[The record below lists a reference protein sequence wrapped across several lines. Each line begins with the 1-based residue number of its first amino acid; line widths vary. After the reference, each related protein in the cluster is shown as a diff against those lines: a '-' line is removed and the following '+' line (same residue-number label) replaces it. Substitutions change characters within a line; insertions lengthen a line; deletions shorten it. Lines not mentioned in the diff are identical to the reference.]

1 MENKSLNQNLNE
13 QTNTNMPVPL
23 QVMIQNYQTMINTI
37 NSPANQSDVIQANV
51 VNRVG
56 TLYKLFSEFL
66 LPIINTLIDFMKAFI
81 SKIGEQDKKI
91 TILKENLDIQDH
103 NLRAIGN
110 LLDEVKADLKNTK
123 IQFDKSMKA
132 YHENLDKV
140 TSEHRENL
148 DKVTS
153 EHLENLDKVTSEHH
167 ENIKELAEKLKQDN
181 NQDYRRPM
189 SDAAKAM
196 FAGNKTKKH
205 KKHRR
210 KVNK

>member
-23 QVMIQNYQTMINTI
+23 QVMIQNYQTMLNTI
-37 NSPANQSDVIQANV
+37 NSPANQSSVVQANV

-56 TLYKLFSEFL
+56 TLYKLISEFL
-66 LPIINTLIDFMKAFI
+66 LPIIYTLIDFMKAFI

-110 LLDEVKADLKNTK
+110 LLDEVKADLKNTIDAEKTDLKNTK
-123 IQFDKSMKA
+123 IEFDSSMKA

-140 TSEHRENL
+140 ASEY
-148 DKVTS
+148 
-153 EHLENLDKVTSEHH
+153 H
-167 ENIKELAEKLKQDN
+167 ENIKKLAEKLKQLYGQN
-181 NQDYRRPM
+181 INQPM
-189 SDAAKAM
+189 SEAAKAM

-205 KKHRR
+205 RKHRR